1 MLRKILESGALKIF
15 ENRAIPHK
23 NAKSIRIGRISDN
36 FRNCSLILIQ
46 HAHENARNR
55 QIKGL

>member
-1 MLRKILESGALKIF
+1 MLRKILKSGALKIF

-23 NAKSIRIGRISDN
+23 NVKSIRIGRISDN
-36 FRNCSLILIQ
+36 FRNCSLLIQ
-46 HAHENARNR
+46 HAQENARNR